1 MAAGRRGRNKK
12 AGPKSK
18 SKWKDE
24 YIDVIPELIL
34 QGSTLTKVAK
44 ILKIT
49 RETIYEWKRQNKSF
63 SDKLTTAQ
71 DDFNCGRVE
80 ASQLKRSLG
89 YRYTETTQE
98 RDGEGNMVTTKKV
111 RKTALGDPG
120 SQQFF
125 LKNRDANRW
134 KDKHEIEGGLT
145 ILAPGIVSKPVGSGV

>member
-24 YIDVIPELIL
+24 YIDLIPELIL
-34 QGSTLTKVAK
+34 QGASITKIAK

-71 DDFNCGRVE
+71 DDYNSGKVE
-80 ASQLKRSLG
+80 NSLLRRSLG

-98 RDGEGNMVTTKKV
+98 RDKDGNLVPTKKV
-111 RKTALGDPG
+111 RKHVVPDTGAIT
-120 SQQFF
+120 FY
-125 LKNRDANRW
+125 LKNRKPDRW
-134 KDKHEIEGGLT
+134 KDKHEVEGGLT
-145 ILAPGIVSKPVGSGV
+145 ILNPEKVSKPSNSGV